1 MGHSYMSHNCV
12 GHNYTQLLVRDTESE
27 QAEALLTASLG
38 EGHALSSYT
47 ACALPPGF
55 QATSIYFF
63 YQLF

>member
-1 MGHSYMSHNCV
+1 MHDCSFEP
-12 GHNYTQLLVRDTESE
+12 LESE